1 VSSKKKSSG
10 VIGSVLNGKGKA
22 DLQQD
27 DEESEKEAIQSANG
41 VTKKRSRILS
51 DSESDSDE
59 DDKVPIKKDR
69 KDVTSSKTSK
79 DVPETASKAST
90 SKEDDEDVDME
101 EEEEEAEEE
110 EEEKQKEGKAIKKM
124 AAIFEKKP
132 PTEAKASW
140 KAGDPVPYSALA
152 QTFAEIEATTK
163 RLVILETLTNF
174 YVKVIRLSP
183 DDLLPCVYLCINRL
197 CPDYEGLELGIGE
210 SLLIKSIA
218 QSTGRDVARL
228 KKDLEQKGD
237 LGLVAIVSEC
247 FCNG

>member
-1 VSSKKKSSG
+1 
-10 VIGSVLNGKGKA
+10 
-22 DLQQD
+22 
-27 DEESEKEAIQSANG
+27 
-41 VTKKRSRILS
+41 
-51 DSESDSDE
+51 
-59 DDKVPIKKDR
+59 
-69 KDVTSSKTSK
+69 
-79 DVPETASKAST
+79 
-90 SKEDDEDVDME
+90 
-101 EEEEEAEEE
+101 
-110 EEEKQKEGKAIKKM
+110 M

-132 PTEAKASW
+132 PTETKASW

-163 RLVILETLTNF
+163 RLIILETLTNF
-174 YVKVIRLSP
+174 FVKVIRLSP

-247 FCNG
+247 SKD